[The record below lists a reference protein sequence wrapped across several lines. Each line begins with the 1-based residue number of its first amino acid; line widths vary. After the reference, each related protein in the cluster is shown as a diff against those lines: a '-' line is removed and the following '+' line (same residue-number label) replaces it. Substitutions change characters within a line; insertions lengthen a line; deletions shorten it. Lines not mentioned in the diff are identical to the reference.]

1 MNPTYEDVLMAYK
14 QQVIVLTESLV
25 LAMAEKSALQRALNE
40 AMDTLTQIYEDAAEK
55 AAED

>member
-1 MNPTYEDVLMAYK
+1 MKPTYEDVLVAYK

-40 AMDTLTQIYEDAAEK
+40 AMDTLTQMCEADAEK
-55 AAED
+55 TVED